1 VAASLARGIGVAWRL
16 RHPHQAKIMRTPIFV
31 LAVLAATAVPAG
43 AEPRSGAAL
52 YQDHCAACHHPSN
65 VMVSSPKAGSDR
77 DWAPR
82 LQKGLPGL
90 TQSAVEGFEAMPPK
104 GNCEDCT
111 PSEIEAAIRFMANI
125 KTP

>member
-1 VAASLARGIGVAWRL
+1 MRL
-16 RHPHQAKIMRTPIFV
+16 TFT
-31 LAVLAATAVPAG
+31 LAVLVGSTLSAG
-43 AEPRSGAAL
+43 AEPRSGAQL
-52 YQDHCAACHHPSN
+52 YQDYCTACHHPSN

-82 LQKGLPGL
+82 LQKGLPAL
-90 TQSAVEGFEAMPPK
+90 TQSAVQGVEAMPPN

-125 KTP
+125 KNP

>member
-1 VAASLARGIGVAWRL
+1 MRRSTFTLVALI
-16 RHPHQAKIMRTPIFV
+16 
-31 LAVLAATAVPAG
+31 ATALPAG
-43 AEPRSGAAL
+43 AEPRSGARL

-82 LQKGLPGL
+82 LRKGLPAL
-90 TQSAVEGFEAMPPK
+90 MQSAIQGVEAMPPK

-111 PSEIEAAIRFMANI
+111 PAEIEAAIRFMANI
-125 KTP
+125 TNP

>member
-1 VAASLARGIGVAWRL
+1 
-16 RHPHQAKIMRTPIFV
+16 MRISIFT
-31 LAVLAATAVPAG
+31 LAVLAATALPAL
-43 AEPRSGAAL
+43 AEPRSGAQL

-82 LQKGLPGL
+82 LGKGLPAL
-90 TQSAVEGFEAMPPK
+90 TQSAIQGVEAMPPK

-111 PSEIEAAIRFMANI
+111 PSEIEAAIRFMANF
-125 KTP
+125 KNP

>member
-1 VAASLARGIGVAWRL
+1 MRRLSITPAALG
-16 RHPHQAKIMRTPIFV
+16 
-31 LAVLAATAVPAG
+31 AATFSAG
-43 AEPRSGAAL
+43 AEPRSGAQL

-82 LQKGLPGL
+82 LQKGLPAL

-104 GNCEDCT
+104 GNCENCT

>member
-1 VAASLARGIGVAWRL
+1 MRHLTLALAA
-16 RHPHQAKIMRTPIFV
+16 
-31 LAVLAATAVPAG
+31 LAATSVPAV
-43 AEPRSGAAL
+43 AEPRSGAQL

-82 LQKGLPGL
+82 LEKGLPAL
-90 TQSAVEGFEAMPPK
+90 TQSAIQGVEAMPPK
-104 GNCEDCT
+104 GTCEDCT
-111 PSEIEAAIRFMANI
+111 LSEIEAAIRFMANI

>member
-1 VAASLARGIGVAWRL
+1 MRHLTFALAA
-16 RHPHQAKIMRTPIFV
+16 
-31 LAVLAATAVPAG
+31 LAATSMPAR
-43 AEPRSGAAL
+43 AEPRSGGQL

-90 TQSAVEGFEAMPPK
+90 TRSAVEGFEAMPPK

-111 PSEIEAAIRFMANI
+111 PSEIEAAIRFM
-125 KTP
+125 TRLDPR